1 MIRRPPRSTLFPYTT
16 LFRSA
21 RYRASYDKMVQ
32 LVGQLY
38 RAGVPLEAGTD
49 GIAGFTL
56 HRELELYVRAG
67 LSPAQALQIATWNG
81 ARFTG
86 RLAELGSIE
95 LRKRADLILVDGDPT
110 QNISD
115 IRRISLVMKDGVVYF
130 PAEVYEALGVR
141 RFVEPPAVHAL
152 AP

>member
-1 MIRRPPRSTLFPYTT
+1 QAEDGIR
-16 LFRSA
+16 
-21 RYRASYDKMVQ
+21 DKLVTGVQ
-32 LVGQLY
+32 TCALPIY
-38 RAGVPLEAGTD
+38 

-110 QNISD
+110 RSEERRVGERVKISVD
-115 IRRISLVMKDGVVYF
+115 DESVKK
-130 PAEVYEALGVR
+130 
-141 RFVEPPAVHAL
+141 
-152 AP
+152 